1 MGKARDAAN
10 KVFAII
16 NEQSKI
22 DVRENKGYA
31 KIEKGEIVLENVDF
45 KYPSKD

>member
-16 NEQSKI
+16 DEPSKI
-22 DVRENKGYA
+22 DVRENKGYTQ
-31 KIEKGEIVLENVDF
+31 IEKGEIVLENIDF
-45 KYPSKD
+45 KYPSKQ